1 MKQLNHPVFWPPFIL
16 LATALILSLVLPDVF
31 KEQVEGINNWILQHF
46 DGAFTWGTF
55 FFLILVIVT
64 YFSPFAKQRIGGAE
78 AVPLLKKWQ
87 LFSITLCTTIAT
99 GILFWGCAEPLYHVH
114 SPPEGLAA
122 SVAAKDFALST
133 LFMHWSFTPYAI
145 YCLLG
150 IVFAWLY
157 YQKKQ
162 AFSIGIVLQP
172 LFKKGTPLL
181 ASNITDII
189 CLFALVAGMAAS
201 LGAGILTI
209 SGGLNALFHLK
220 ETVLLQGAITTVIV
234 LAFVLSAASGL
245 LKGIKW
251 LSLVNTWAFI
261 ALALFVLFLGPVREI
276 LSSSLAGLNDYFSTF
291 IERST
296 GTAGIAPEWNHSWT
310 TFYWANWLAWA
321 PITAMFLGKIARGY
335 TIRQFIQFNFLL
347 PSLFGI
353 AWMSIFAG
361 ATLHFDRLNNG
372 AFYETMNLEGIQTAV
387 YSLFQ
392 QYPASTMVSAVFLLV
407 VFISFIT
414 AADSNTTALS
424 GMSTKDSVNG
434 EGSLWIKIVWGL
446 IIGTMAFVM
455 ITFSGI
461 DGARLLSVLGGFPVL
476 FFNARCIYRIDQTYF
491 WQKRSS
497 CEYLRL
503 F

>member
-1 MKQLNHPVFWPPFIL
+1 M
-16 LATALILSLVLPDVF
+16 
-31 KEQVEGINNWILQHF
+31 NNWILQHF
-46 DGAFTWGTF
+46 DRAFNWGTF
-55 FFLILVIVT
+55 FFLVLVLGT
-64 YFSPFAKQRIGGAE
+64 YFSPFAKQRIGGPN

-99 GILFWGCAEPLYHVH
+99 GILFWGCAEPLYHLH
-114 SPPEGLAA
+114 SPPQGLDT
-122 SVAAKDFALST
+122 SITAKDFAMST
-133 LFMHWSFTPYAI
+133 VYRHWSFTPYAI

-162 AFSIGIVLQP
+162 TFSIGLVLQP
-172 LFKKGTPLL
+172 LFKKGAPII
-181 ASNITDII
+181 AQNITDII

-209 SGGLNALFHLK
+209 SGGLNSLFNLE
-220 ETVLLQGAITTVIV
+220 ETTLLRGSITLVIV
-234 LAFVLSAASGL
+234 LAFVASAASGL

-261 ALALFVLFLGPVREI
+261 ALALFILLLGPMHEI
-276 LSSSLAGLNDYFSTF
+276 LGSSLSGLKDYFTTF
-291 IERST
+291 LERST
-296 GTAGIAPEWNHSWT
+296 GTAGIAREWNHSWT

-353 AWMSIFAG
+353 VWMSIFAG
-361 ATLHFDRLNNG
+361 ATLHFDSLQNG
-372 AFYETMNLEGIQTAV
+372 AFYEALNSDGIQTAV
-387 YSLFQ
+387 YSLFK
-392 QYPASTMVSAVFLLV
+392 QYPATALVSVLFLLI
-407 VFISFIT
+407 VFISFVT

-424 GMSTKDSVNG
+424 GMSSRETENG
-434 EGSLWIKIVWGL
+434 EGSLWTKILWGL
-446 IIGTMAFVM
+446 IIGSMAFVM

-461 DGARLLSVLGGFPVL
+461 DGVRLLSVLGGFPVL
-476 FFNARCIYRIDQTYF
+476 FLMFGASVVLVKLIFDKKGIHANF
-491 WQKRSS
+491 
-497 CEYLRL
+497 
-503 F
+503 

>member
-1 MKQLNHPVFWPPFIL
+1 ML
-16 LATALILSLVLPDVF
+16 LTTALVLSLINPDLF
-31 KEQVEGINNWILQHF
+31 KQQVAGINNWILQHF
-46 DGAFTWGTF
+46 DKAFTWGTF
-55 FFLILVIVT
+55 FFLVLVLIT
-64 YFSPFAKQRIGGAE
+64 YFSPFAQHRIGGST

-114 SPPEGLAA
+114 SPPKGLAPTIA
-122 SVAAKDFALST
+122 PHDFAMST
-133 LFMHWSFTPYAI
+133 LYMHWSFTPYAI

-157 YQKKQ
+157 YQKKST
-162 AFSIGIVLQP
+162 FSIGLVLQP
-172 LFKKGTPLL
+172 LFKKGTPM
-181 ASNITDII
+181 AAQNIADVI

-209 SGGLNALFHLK
+209 SGGLNALFNL
-220 ETVLLQGAITTVIV
+220 EETTVLRGSIALVIV
-234 LAFVLSAASGL
+234 LAFVASAASGL

-251 LSLVNTWAFI
+251 LSLLNTWAFI
-261 ALALFVLFLGPVREI
+261 ALALFILLWGPAKEI
-276 LSSSLAGLNDYFSTF
+276 LLTSLSGLKDYFSTF

-296 GTAGIAPEWNHSWT
+296 GTAGIEPEWNHSWT

-361 ATLHFDRLNNG
+361 ATLHFDKQQNG
-372 AFYETMNLEGIQTAV
+372 TFYETMNSDGIQTAI

-392 QYPASTMVSAVFLLV
+392 QYPVVTLVSTLFLLI
-407 VFISFIT
+407 VFISFVT
-414 AADSNTTALS
+414 AADSNTSALS
-424 GMSTKDSVNG
+424 GMSTKQAENG
-434 EGSLWIKIVWGL
+434 EGLLQIKIVWGL
-446 IIGTMAFVM
+446 IIGGMAFMM

-461 DGARLLSVLGGFPVL
+461 DGVRLLSVLGGFPVL
-476 FFNARCIYRIDQTYF
+476 FLMIAASAGLIKLIFNK
-491 WQKRSS
+491 KRNA
-497 CEYLRL
+497 
-503 F
+503 